1 MVDVIIQEKRLF
13 LSKIYHH
20 DNIYFPYEPSPSLS
34 SFSFHVDKIIPMTNK
49 IPPKIHIMI
58 AMSDVYDMIFALRL
72 LSNMF
77 ETRLLTHQEWSVNCP
92 EVHENSNYY

>member
-1 MVDVIIQEKRLF
+1 
-13 LSKIYHH
+13 
-20 DNIYFPYEPSPSLS
+20 
-34 SFSFHVDKIIPMTNK
+34 MTNK

-77 ETRLLTHQEWSVNCP
+77 ETRLLTQQEWSVNCP
-92 EVHENSNYY
+92 EVYENSNYY